1 MTGPADDGARRAE
14 LRRHVL
20 ELTSDLRQ
28 WVEWAALT
36 GAADLPVEPVPVAS
50 PLQRARAA
58 ASAPRAPRPPA
69 SQAGRAPA
77 PPAARAPAPPA
88 GRPGAAPA
96 PAPSADGPPPWLLEV
111 PPPDVGAPAGPRDDD
126 PRVAAARHADPQP
139 APQPPARPPQP
150 DETLDAI
157 EAELGACVRCPLS
170 QTRRHIVYGVGA
182 PDARL
187 VIIGEGPG
195 RDEDLTGEPFVGRS
209 GQLLNRML
217 EAIGLRREDAY
228 ICNVV
233 KCRPPGN
240 RDPLPLEVAT
250 CSPFLRRQVR
260 AIGPRVILTVG
271 RFAGQTIL
279 GTDASMGQMRRS
291 VGSVDGTPVVATY
304 HPSYLLRTPAM
315 KARAWEDL
323 LKVRRLL
330 TAR

>member
-1 MTGPADDGARRAE
+1 M
-14 LRRHVL
+14 
-20 ELTSDLRQ
+20 
-28 WVEWAALT
+28 
-36 GAADLPVEPVPVAS
+36 
-50 PLQRARAA
+50 
-58 ASAPRAPRPPA
+58 
-69 SQAGRAPA
+69 
-77 PPAARAPAPPA
+77 
-88 GRPGAAPA
+88 
-96 PAPSADGPPPWLLEV
+96 EV
-111 PPPDVGAPAGPRDDD
+111 PPPAVGELLRAGDGD
-126 PRVAAARHADPQP
+126 PRGGGSRHAEPPP

-150 DETLDAI
+150 DETLEAI
-157 EAELGACVRCPLS
+157 AAELGACVRCPLS

-182 PDARL
+182 PDAKI

-271 RFAGQTIL
+271 RFAGQTLL
-279 GTDASMGQMRRS
+279 GTDAAIGQMRRS

-330 TAR
+330 SGR